1 MRRGTIALALAGIAL
16 MSCEVSR
23 TTGPIPLNDS
33 RLEVYVHW
41 GDNGLA
47 DRRLEILELGLER
60 FTDETGIAEFLLPA
74 GTYTL
79 RAYVNRGGP
88 SSWLDVNVTTTP
100 GRTTRIE
107 IVDCT
112 PCVTPAGSG

>member
-1 MRRGTIALALAGIAL
+1 MRRRAMAVALAGMAL
-16 MSCEVSR
+16 MSCGVSR
-23 TTGPIPLNDS
+23 TTGPVPLKYS
-33 RLEVYVHW
+33 WLEVYVHW
-41 GDNGLA
+41 EGAPLA
-47 DRRLEILELGLER
+47 DRQLEILELGLER

>member
-60 FTDETGIAEFLLPA
+60 FTDEAGIAEFLLPP

-79 RAYVNRGGP
+79 RAYVTGPGP
-88 SSWLDVNVTTTP
+88 SIPPDVKVTTSRW
-100 GRTTRIE
+100 RTTRIE
-107 IVDCT
+107 IVDCL
-112 PCVTPAGSG
+112 PCVAPGRNG